1 MAILQKDSLA
11 TKEIPTEPCYMA
23 GRAKHLGSIWLCA
36 WCDGLFE
43 GPMWAE
49 CLQIHFIFC
58 LISHFLPTT
67 ASGANLPISK
77 NAQPLPKQT
86 HWGSRLECLFVS
98 IYKYSFLAS
107 QGPSTSRKT
116 NLFTWSQAVLLLWKD
131 HKLDAQKTTR
141 PQVYRCQIHNLALL
155 MPMAFGF
162 IFSPEN
168 ARREHISMLVPVV
181 CLPLCIASSRFL
193 KKVPIY
199 FLLEVHHPKLLRT
212 QTGHL

>member
-1 MAILQKDSLA
+1 MGSFRAQRELSVCRSTSISA
-11 TKEIPTEPCYMA
+11 SSPTSYPPLLVA
-23 GRAKHLGSIWLCA
+23 
-36 WCDGLFE
+36 
-43 GPMWAE
+43 
-49 CLQIHFIFC
+49 
-58 LISHFLPTT
+58 
-67 ASGANLPISK
+67 PISPSRK
-77 NAQPLPKQT
+77 MPSLFPNQAYR
-86 HWGSRLECLFVS
+86 GSRLECLFVS

-168 ARREHISMLVPVV
+168 ARREHISTLVPVV
-181 CLPLCIASSRFL
+181 CLPFCIASSRF
-193 KKVPIY
+193 
-199 FLLEVHHPKLLRT
+199 
-212 QTGHL
+212 